1 MSACAAA
8 SIFQPAQGSRLVG
21 AAQRIGTQEISM
33 AFKITVNGV
42 DRIADVEGD
51 TPILW
56 VLRDVFGMPRSM
68 AS

>member
-1 MSACAAA
+1 
-8 SIFQPAQGSRLVG
+8 
-21 AAQRIGTQEISM
+21 M